1 MPQSSHLLR
10 MATLGVLTAA
20 LMLGAC
26 GRKGPLDPPPGTT
39 PQPMASE
46 VQPGSE
52 DTSTQSVVQS
62 GQVGPDGRPLAPR
75 GPKKKLP
82 ADALID

>member
-1 MPQSSHLLR
+1 
-10 MATLGVLTAA
+10 MATLCVLAAA

-26 GRKGPLDPPPGTT
+26 GRKGPLDAPPGTT

-52 DTSTQSVVQS
+52 DTSTQTVVPTS
-62 GQVGPDGRPLAPR
+62 PVGPDGRPLAPR

-82 ADALID
+82 ADVLID